1 MALKKHN
8 PTSPGR
14 RQYVSVERTEVSK
27 KRPER
32 ALTSGRRN
40 QKSGRNTRGKVTV
53 RHQGGGH
60 KRLLREVDF
69 RRDKDGVPAKVAAI
83 EYDPNRSAHLALLH
97 YADGEKRYI
106 IAPDGVGVGATVVS
120 GPKAPI
126 RVGNCLPLQSM
137 PVGTVVHCVELT
149 PGKGAQLARSAGA
162 EAQFVALE
170 GGYALL
176 RLPSDEMRMVD
187 ARCRATVGRVGN
199 VDHDNVTLGKAG
211 RKRWKGIRPSVRG
224 SVMNPVDH
232 PHGGGEGKAPIGHDA
247 PRSPWGWRTLGMR
260 TRKKSKPSNKFIV
273 RRRYGR

>member
-14 RQYVSVERTEVSK
+14 RQYVAVERPEVSK

-32 ALTSGRRN
+32 ALTNGRRN
-40 QKSGRNTRGKVTV
+40 QKAGRNMRGKVTV

-97 YADGEKRYI
+97 YVDGEKRYI
-106 IAPDGVGVGATVVS
+106 IAPEGVSVGSTLVS

-126 RVGNCLPLQSM
+126 RVGNCLPLQNM

-162 EAQFVALE
+162 GAQFVALE

-199 VDHDNVTLGKAG
+199 VDHDNVSLGKAG
-211 RKRWKGIRPSVRG
+211 RKRWKGIRPTVRG

-247 PRSPWGWRTLGMR
+247 PRSPWGWRTLGVR
-260 TRKKSKPSNKFIV
+260 TRKKSKPSSKFIV

>member
-1 MALKKHN
+1 MALKHSN

-14 RQYVSVERTEVSK
+14 RQYVSTDRSEISD

-32 ALTSGRRN
+32 SLVKGRRN
-40 QKSGRNTRGKVTV
+40 KSAGRNTRGKVTV

-60 KRLLREVDF
+60 KRRLREIDF

-83 EYDPNRSAHLALLH
+83 EYDPNRSAHIALLH

-106 IAPDGVGVGATVVS
+106 VAPDALKVGATVVS

-126 RVGNCLPLQSM
+126 RLGNALPLQNI

-149 PGKGAQLARSAGA
+149 PGRGAQLVRSAGA

-176 RLPSDEMRMVD
+176 RLPSGEMRMVD

-199 VDHDNVTLGKAG
+199 VDHDNVSLGKAG

-247 PRSPWGWRTLGMR
+247 PRSPWGWRTLGTR
-260 TRKKSKPSNKFIV
+260 TRKRKKPSDRFIA

>member
-14 RQYVSVERTEVSK
+14 RQYVSAERTEVSK

-40 QKSGRNTRGKVTV
+40 QRAGRNARGKVTV

-106 IAPDGVGVGATVVS
+106 IAPDGVREGATVVS

-126 RVGNCLPLQSM
+126 RVGNCLPLQNM

-199 VDHDNVTLGKAG
+199 VDHDNVSLGKAG

-247 PRSPWGWRTLGMR
+247 PRSPWGWRTLGTR

>member
-14 RQYVSVERTEVSK
+14 RQYVSVDRTEVSK

-32 ALTSGRRN
+32 ALTRGRRN
-40 QKSGRNTRGKVTV
+40 HKAGRNVRGKVTV
-53 RHQGGGH
+53 RHRGGGH

-69 RRDKDGVPAKVAAI
+69 RRDKDGIPARVAAI

-106 IAPDGVGVGATVVS
+106 IAPDGVGVGATVIS
-120 GPKAPI
+120 GPNAPI
-126 RVGNCLPLQSM
+126 RVGNCLPLQNI

-149 PGKGAQLARSAGA
+149 PGRGAQLARSAGA

-176 RLPSDEMRMVD
+176 RLPSNEMRMVD

-199 VDHDNVTLGKAG
+199 VDHDNVSLGKAG
-211 RKRWKGIRPSVRG
+211 RKRWKGIRPTVRG
-224 SVMNPVDH
+224 SAMNPVDH

-247 PRSPWGWRTLGMR
+247 PRSPWGWRTLGTR
-260 TRKKSKPSNKFIV
+260 TRKKSKPSSKFIV

>member
-1 MALKKHN
+1 MALKHHN

-14 RQYVSVERTEVSK
+14 RQYIQPDRSELSK
-27 KRPER
+27 NAPER
-32 ALTSGRRN
+32 SLTTGRRN
-40 QKSGRNTRGKVTV
+40 SNAGRNTRGKITV

-60 KRLLREVDF
+60 KRRLREIDF
-69 RRDKDGVPAKVAAI
+69 KRDKDGVPAKVAAI
-83 EYDPNRSAHLALLH
+83 EYDPNRSAHIALLH

-106 IAPDGVGVGATVVS
+106 VAPDGIREGAAVMS

-126 RVGNCLPLQSM
+126 RAGNSLPLENI

-149 PGKGAQLARSAGA
+149 PGRGAQLARSAGA

-170 GGYALL
+170 SGYALL
-176 RLPSDEMRMVD
+176 RLPSGEMRMVD

-199 VDHDNVTLGKAG
+199 VDHANVSLGKAG
-211 RKRWKGIRPSVRG
+211 RKRWKGIRPTVRG
-224 SVMNPVDH
+224 SAMNPVDH

-247 PRSPWGWRTLGMR
+247 PRSPWGWRTLGTR
-260 TRKKSKPSNKFIV
+260 TRKKSKPSNRFIV

>member
-14 RQYVSVERTEVSK
+14 RQYVSAERTEVSK

-40 QKSGRNTRGKVTV
+40 QRAGRNTRGKVTV

-106 IAPDGVGVGATVVS
+106 IAPDGVREGATVVS

-126 RVGNCLPLQSM
+126 RVGNCLPLQNM

-199 VDHDNVTLGKAG
+199 VDHDNVSLGKAG

-247 PRSPWGWRTLGMR
+247 PRSPWGWRTLGTR